1 MKILLVGEAAVGK
14 TSLIQRFVKNKFAHD
29 YKLTTGVDILSKD
42 VEVSPEGVATL
53 SIWDIGAQARF
64 KFIRDSF
71 YKGAHG
77 VLIVFDLTREPTY
90 TKTKEWLSDIRQRE
104 GHIPFTLIGNKK
116 DLVEEVGLVV
126 DRDEITSFIENEGSV
141 YIETSAKTGANVNE
155 VFTELAK
162 RILDKYDFESGSKKT
177 ETQDIQPD
185 KNWADMLVEYKD
197 QINERVEQLLNSP
210 TKEDFRFLILGD
222 EEAQKPL
229 ISKLLSVEGVVW
241 PPKAVSILYNESNYK
256 MNLYSKD
263 WRFEVFYL
271 SNLDK
276 IANSQNLFFEACDKS
291 DGVIIFY
298 NPNTKEAFDNVANI
312 CKTIRQRFP
321 DLEIIMSTGSEDAI
335 VPSDLELERYSEIE
349 ALEDTYQINNYDD
362 YESIL
367 SEILVNVLKRRKKV
381 DRELKIMK
389 NKLKEIQD
397 QLSDQKA
404 EPDKIKTQLKE
415 FLHTLE
421 KTEEVVKPKIKEDYK
436 PSILEPA
443 TPSEKNTIF
452 ISYSHADKDPWLN
465 RLKVYLKPLEREG
478 IIHRWD
484 DTLIEPGKN
493 WFDEIKRALD
503 SARVGIFLVSADFLA
518 SDFISSE
525 ELPALLD
532 SATHRG
538 ISILPVIINPC
549 RFTKTKGLSDIQA
562 VNDPLKPLINLT
574 KGEQDAVF
582 EKVANQVEKLLSKQ

>member
-1 MKILLVGEAAVGK
+1 
-14 TSLIQRFVKNKFAHD
+14 
-29 YKLTTGVDILSKD
+29 
-42 VEVSPEGVATL
+42 
-53 SIWDIGAQARF
+53 
-64 KFIRDSF
+64 
-71 YKGAHG
+71 
-77 VLIVFDLTREPTY
+77 
-90 TKTKEWLSDIRQRE
+90 
-104 GHIPFTLIGNKK
+104 
-116 DLVEEVGLVV
+116 
-126 DRDEITSFIENEGSV
+126 
-141 YIETSAKTGANVNE
+141 
-155 VFTELAK
+155 
-162 RILDKYDFESGSKKT
+162 
-177 ETQDIQPD
+177 
-185 KNWADMLVEYKD
+185 
-197 QINERVEQLLNSP
+197 
-210 TKEDFRFLILGD
+210 LILGD

-229 ISKLLSVEGVVW
+229 LSKLLSVEGVVW
-241 PPKAVSILYNESNYK
+241 PPKAITILYNESNYK

-263 WRFEVFYL
+263 WRFEVLFL

-276 IANSQNLFFEACDKS
+276 ITKNQNLFFNACSKS

-298 NPNTKEAFDNVANI
+298 NPNTKENFDNAANM
-312 CKTIRQRFP
+312 CKTLRQRFP
-321 DLEIIMSTGSEDAI
+321 DLETIMSTGSEDII
-335 VPSDLELERYSEIE
+335 VPSDLELERFNELE
-349 ALEDTYQINNYDD
+349 ALEDAYQINNYDD
-362 YESIL
+362 HESIL
-367 SEILVNVLKRRKKV
+367 SEIVVNVLKRRKKI

-415 FLHTLE
+415 FLLTME
-421 KTEEVVKPKIKEDYK
+421 KPGKVTKPKMREDYK
-436 PSILEPA
+436 PSISEPT

-465 RLKVYLKPLEREG
+465 RLQVYLKPLEREG

-484 DTLIEPGKN
+484 DTLIEPGQN

-532 SATHRG
+532 SASHRG

-549 RFTKTKGLSDIQA
+549 RFTKTRGLSNIQA
-562 VNDPLKPLINLT
+562 VNNPSKPLVNLT

-582 EKVANQVEKLLSKQ
+582 EKIANQVEKLLSKP